1 MIRRPSVG
9 CVALSM
15 IALSLLALSVFV
27 LAGCSGGGSSLDGT
41 QWRLTG
47 WTLSS
52 LDPADFTITARFYDG
67 NISGNSGVNTYN
79 GGVTIGSA
87 GAFSVGTLATTLMAG
102 SDDAMRAEGAY
113 MTLLAEAK
121 SYKVGDGTLTLY
133 DGVANESLI
142 FEAAGK

>member
-1 MIRRPSVG
+1 MTRRLPVG
-9 CVALSM
+9 RVALSL
-15 IALSLLALSVFV
+15 IALSLLALCLFA
-27 LAGCSGGGSSLDGT
+27 LAACSGGGSSMEGT

-52 LDPADFTITARFYDG
+52 LDPAGFNITAQFADG
-67 NISGNSGVNTYN
+67 NISGSSGVNTYN
-79 GGVTIGSA
+79 GGVTLGSD

-102 SDDAMRAEGAY
+102 PDDAMRAEGAY

-121 SYKVGDGTLTLY
+121 SYKVADSTLTLY
-133 DGVANESLI
+133 DEGGIESLI